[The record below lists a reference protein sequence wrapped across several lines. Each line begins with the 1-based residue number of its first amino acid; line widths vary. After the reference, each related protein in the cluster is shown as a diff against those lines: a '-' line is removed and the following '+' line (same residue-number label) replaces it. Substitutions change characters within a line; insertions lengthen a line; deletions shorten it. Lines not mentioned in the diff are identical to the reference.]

1 MSASPSKRDKE
12 APVPWRQLSTYLH
25 PDENQTDY
33 AQLRSALLEQ
43 LDPADIIEQIWCD
56 DIVSLVWESHR
67 LRRVKRVMLEVECR
81 KQIHRALDRAHPTL
95 GFQLSHERTTA
106 DDIMVAYN
114 QGDETAEEKV
124 TAAMADNPLTASERV
139 ALAHYDMIGD
149 MLSLDR
155 AIEASDKR
163 RDGLL
168 SNLYARRR
176 LLEPP
181 QNALP

>member
-1 MSASPSKRDKE
+1 MTASPSKRAAE

-25 PDENQTDY
+25 PDENQTDH
-33 AQLRSALLEQ
+33 AQLRTALLGQ
-43 LDPADIIEQIWCD
+43 LTPTDIIEQIWCD

-81 KQIHRALDRAHPTL
+81 GQIRRALDRAHPTT
-95 GFQLSHERTTA
+95 GFLLTHERTKA
-106 DDIMVAYN
+106 DDIMAAYN
-114 QGDETAEEKV
+114 QGDEAAVEKV

-139 ALAHYDMIGD
+139 ALAHYAMIGD

-176 LLEPP
+176 LLETP